1 MEMIHTKMTTDGV
14 LSGGKLAIMDGL
26 AGKGLFAHFDIP
38 KHALITFFG
47 IPANPLDSY
56 SYEDKRDLPE
66 EKDHIYLLNGF
77 LHNNAADAGLF
88 TDKSEN
94 EYVPVEDVGY
104 KVGLGW
110 AANSS
115 RGNTSTTNCRMKKLH
130 TYPLCPHLSNH
141 IRSPRDSR
149 DYWFL
154 IAIRDIKQ
162 NEEILHDYVDLHGN
176 LNRKANRSS
185 LGPMHTGVDGTDVL
199 PPKAA
204 TKSGKKRL
212 RTETDTNGKLKLTKE
227 REGDQLMEMVEQ
239 DALNLAAFSEEKRA
253 QILEDMAM
261 GYNVD
266 AHLRTCPL
274 SEEAWLSDEEIPTPT
289 IKLSAREP
297 RAQRKKK
304 EDNGSVVHK
313 KPGSIGLG
321 LGLGLGFASV

>member
-1 MEMIHTKMTTDGV
+1 METIHTKMTTDGV

-56 SYEDKRDLPE
+56 AYEDKRDLPE
-66 EKDHIYLLNGF
+66 EKDHMYLLNGF

-88 TDKSEN
+88 TDKSED
-94 EYVPVEDVGY
+94 EYVPDENVGNGY

-115 RGNTSTTNCRMKKLH
+115 HGNTSTTNCRMKKLH

-212 RTETDTNGKLKLTKE
+212 RAETDTNGKLELTKE

-239 DALNLAAFSEEKRA
+239 DVLNLAAFSEEKRAQDVLNLAAFSEEKRA
-253 QILEDMAM
+253 QILEEMAM

-266 AHLRTCPL
+266 AHFRTCPL
-274 SEEAWLSDEEIPTPT
+274 SEEAWLG
-289 IKLSAREP
+289 SA
-297 RAQRKKK
+297 
-304 EDNGSVVHK
+304 NVNK

-321 LGLGLGFASV
+321 LGLGLGLGFASV

>member
-1 MEMIHTKMTTDGV
+1 METIHTKMTTDGV

-26 AGKGLFAHFDIP
+26 AGKGLFAYFDIP

-56 SYEDKRDLPE
+56 AYEDKRDLPE
-66 EKDHIYLLNGF
+66 EKDHMYLLNGF

-88 TDKSEN
+88 TDKSED
-94 EYVPVEDVGY
+94 EYVPDENVGNGY

-115 RGNTSTTNCRMKKLH
+115 HGNTSTTNCRMKKLH

-141 IRSPRDSR
+141 ICSPRDSR
-149 DYWFL
+149 DYWVL
-154 IAIRDIKQ
+154 IAIRDIKE

-176 LNRKANRSS
+176 LNRST

-204 TKSGKKRL
+204 TTSGKKRV
-212 RTETDTNGKLKLTKE
+212 RAEADTNGKLKLT
-227 REGDQLMEMVEQ
+227 EQ
-239 DALNLAAFSEEKRA
+239 DVLKLLNLGAFSEEKRA
-253 QILEDMAM
+253 QILEEMVM
-261 GYNVD
+261 GYDVD
-266 AHLRTCPL
+266 AHFRNCPL
-274 SEEAWLSDEEIPTPT
+274 SEEAWLG
-289 IKLSAREP
+289 SA
-297 RAQRKKK
+297 
-304 EDNGSVVHK
+304 NVHK

-321 LGLGLGFASV
+321 LGLGLGLGFAFV